1 MSNFPVIT
9 PLSSSCFYSYVCFSW
24 RLLISRCDQL
34 GLPAVLPRLIHHP
47 PPLACS
53 LSHSARWEH
62 RAKQNCFSL
71 QTFCFIHGTQL
82 HRNASFNLI
91 PRISCMTYH
100 VGMSFYLVGMSTH
113 LVGMSTHLGCMS
125 THLGG
130 MNTYLGC
137 MSTYLVDMIT
147 YLVDLITYLV
157 DLITYIVG
165 MSNCLVHHVAMR
177 TYEYLSSRYEYMCH
191 VWVPIM

>member
-9 PLSSSCFYSYVCFSW
+9 PLSSSSFSSYVCFSW

-53 LSHSARWEH
+53 LSRSARWEH

-113 LVGMSTHLGCMS
+113 
-125 THLGG
+125 
-130 MNTYLGC
+130 LGC